1 APSVT
6 ASYQSAA
13 SPITVSSLSASQ
25 SGIGQAINGSFSVS
39 GSSVSMLRIH
49 AGTSVSNSACYMD
62 LNASTGSKS
71 FSFTGNWA
79 SENGL
84 SCAALLPAS
93 GSTANIVFKVE
104 ARDNA

>member
-1 APSVT
+1 
-6 ASYQSAA
+6 A

-39 GSSVSMLRIH
+39 GSSVGMLRIH
-49 AGTSVSNSACYMD
+49 AGTSASNSACYMD
-62 LNASTGSKS
+62 LNAGTGSKS

-104 ARDNA
+104 ARDNANNLANNG